1 MSLSYYFTFTAP
13 ATASVG
19 ELTVFLKTVEKE
31 AQRMGFRPTLVL
43 EAAFDTPERRQFAR
57 RLTTGFHVEDERL
70 KGVAL
75 PGDAAVW
82 EHDPYEG
89 SCHLLPT
96 GGVVLVVTDEHGCET
111 AFGFFQYAEAVKDI
125 HGRTLAETGLA
136 GRWHFSEFVDSPDRR
151 FREIVGLFAANGY
164 VAKEKDEFNAAA
176 RA

>member
-13 ATASVG
+13 ATAAAG
-19 ELTVFLKTVEKE
+19 ELTAFLKGVERE
-31 AQRMGFRPTLVL
+31 AQRLGFRPTLVL
-43 EAAFDTPERRQFAR
+43 DAAFDTPERRQFAR

-82 EHDPYEG
+82 EHDPHEG
-89 SCHLLPT
+89 SCRLLPT
-96 GGVVLVVTDEHGCET
+96 RGVVLVATDEHGCET

-136 GRWHFSEFVDSPDRR
+136 GRWHFSEFVDSPDPR
-151 FREIVGLFAANGY
+151 FREIVRLFAEGGFLER
-164 VAKEKDEFNAAA
+164 EKDEF
-176 RA
+176 RAGAV

>member
-1 MSLSYYFTFTAP
+1 MSLSYYFTFTAS
-13 ATASVG
+13 ATVTAA
-19 ELTVFLKTVEKE
+19 ELTAFLKTVEKE

-43 EAAFDTPERRQFAR
+43 DATFETAERRRFAR

-82 EHDPYEG
+82 EHDPHDG

-96 GGVVLVVTDEHGCET
+96 RGVVLVATDEHGCET

-125 HGRTLAETGLA
+125 H
-136 GRWHFSEFVDSPDRR
+136 
-151 FREIVGLFAANGY
+151 
-164 VAKEKDEFNAAA
+164 
-176 RA
+176 